1 MANDAFDPISLEIMW
16 SRLMSIADEMWTTVL
31 RTAVSTVIGAANDFG
46 CEIMDAEGNSL
57 AHAQRS
63 MPVFNLVMSTVT
75 RAIIARHPPRTMR
88 PGDVYITND
97 PWICAGHLD
106 DIAVVTPVFRHDRVV
121 AFLTTIAHASS
132 IGGSLVPGTVRD
144 MHEEGLFIPICR
156 LHEAGLPNE
165 TVLAFIRGN
174 VRMPDMVSM
183 DIEAQVTA
191 NTLGAGRLQAFLS
204 EYGLDDF
211 VTLGRMIHERAERAI
226 REAILAIPD
235 GAYENQVVIDGH
247 GPKDPV
253 RLRCRIQVDD
263 DHIRVDYTGSDPQRM
278 AGGINS
284 ALVYTTAH
292 TIYSF
297 KCILAPTVPN
307 NEGTFRPISVTAPPG
322 SILNCISP
330 TSVNSRTQ
338 TGWHLHALIFG
349 ALVQALPDRVQAG
362 NGLMFSFSAYG
373 QDDAGRAYNAHFFA
387 AGGRGASRGRDGI
400 GRNCFP
406 SSARNVP
413 SEIFES
419 RAPILI
425 RRRGLQPNS
434 AGIGQWR
441 GAFGEEIVVSKLPGI
456 VAPISCA
463 CRPNRLRY
471 PPLGLAGGQDGHCT
485 EVLLNGERMPD
496 EILDAGH
503 FTLRHDDDHLTV
515 RLPGGAGYGP
525 AELRD
530 PATLAADMH
539 AGLLTAAE

>member
-1 MANDAFDPISLEIMW
+1 MMAKDAFDPISLEIMW
-16 SRLMSIADEMWTTVL
+16 GRLMSIADEMWTTVL

-46 CEIMDAEGNSL
+46 CEIMDADGNSL

-75 RAIIARHPPRTMR
+75 HAIIARYPLRVMR
-88 PGDVYITND
+88 PGDAYVTND

-106 DIAVVTPVFRHDRVV
+106 DIAVVTPVFRQDRVV

-132 IGGSLVPGTVRD
+132 IGGSLASGTVRD
-144 MHEEGLFIPICR
+144 VHEEGLWIPICK
-156 LHEAGLPNE
+156 LYEAGVPNE
-165 TVLAFIRGN
+165 TALAFIQGN
-174 VRMPDMVSM
+174 VRTPDMVLM

-191 NTLGAGRLQAFLS
+191 NTLGAERLQAFLA

-226 REAILAIPD
+226 REAILGIPN
-235 GAYENQVVIDGH
+235 GAYENQGVIDCH
-247 GPKDPV
+247 GPDDPV
-253 RLRCRIQVDD
+253 HLRCRIQVDAGA
-263 DHIRVDYTGSDPQRM
+263 IQVDYTGSDPQRM

-292 TIYSF
+292 TIYAF
-297 KCILAPTVPN
+297 KCLLAPTVPN
-307 NEGTFRPISVTAPPG
+307 NEGTFRPISIMAPPG
-322 SILNCISP
+322 SILNCTP
-330 TSVNSRTQ
+330 PASVNSRTQ

-349 ALVQALPDRVQAG
+349 ALVRALPDRVQAG
-362 NGLMFSFSAYG
+362 NGLMFSLSAYG

-387 AGGRGASRGRDGI
+387 AGGRGASQGRDGI

-434 AGIGQWR
+434 AGTGQWR
-441 GAFGEEIVVSKLPGI
+441 GALGEEIVVSTLPGTT
-456 VAPISCA
+456 APVSCA

-471 PPLGLAGGQDGHCT
+471 PPRGLAGGQDGQRT
-485 EVLLNGERMPD
+485 EVLLNGECMPD
-496 EILDAGH
+496 EILDTGH
-503 FTLRHDDDHLTV
+503 FTLRHDEDRVAVH
-515 RLPGGAGYGP
+515 LPGGAGYGP
-525 AELRD
+525 AEWRD
-530 PATLAADMH
+530 QSGADNQ
-539 AGLLTAAE
+539 